1 MYVRKKGKIE
11 GKRKK
16 QIAIMRIHLLLLV
29 IGVVIFIC
37 GFVFEATARFRC
49 DVIKP
54 RAANCLAFID
64 DVAIV
69 ETFTLRGLC
78 A

>member
-1 MYVRKKGKIE
+1 MK
-11 GKRKK
+11 
-16 QIAIMRIHLLLLV
+16 IHLLLLV

-37 GFVFEATARFRC
+37 GFVFEATVRFRC

-64 DVAIV
+64 DVAMV

-78 A
+78 ACCD